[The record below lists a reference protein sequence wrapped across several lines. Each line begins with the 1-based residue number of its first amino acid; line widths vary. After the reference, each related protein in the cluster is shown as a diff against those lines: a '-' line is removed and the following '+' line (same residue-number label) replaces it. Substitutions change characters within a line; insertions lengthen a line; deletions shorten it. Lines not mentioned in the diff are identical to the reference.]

1 MRLSK
6 QQVDIIRQAVLER
19 FGLNAKVSLFGSRVN
34 DEARGGDID
43 LLVELINVPAYPFRE
58 TIGLETDLQMAMG
71 DQKIDILLHYPGSA
85 ETPIYQIAKQ
95 TAIAL

>member
-6 QQVDIIRQAVLER
+6 QQVEIIRQTVCQR

-34 DEARGGDID
+34 DDARGGDID
-43 LLVELINVPAYPFRE
+43 LLVELNNVPAYPFRE

-71 DQKIDILLHYPGSA
+71 DQKIDILLRYPGSE

-95 TAIAL
+95 AAIEL